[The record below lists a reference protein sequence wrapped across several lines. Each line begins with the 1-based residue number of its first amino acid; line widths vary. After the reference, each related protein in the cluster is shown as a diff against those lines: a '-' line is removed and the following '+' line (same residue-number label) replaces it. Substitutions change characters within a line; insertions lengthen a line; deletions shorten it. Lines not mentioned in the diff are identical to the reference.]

1 MIPRCRATSVAPVT
15 YSVESVWQAE
25 RVWFGMRTPV
35 GRTAFR
41 EGARAEKMIDLV
53 DKLTA
58 RPGGMS
64 SGGPGVSPNLIPT
77 FYKLI

>member
-41 EGARAEKMIDLV
+41 EGACAVKLNYRAYTNIEMWRPASDLEG
-53 DKLTA
+53 L
-58 RPGGMS
+58 
-64 SGGPGVSPNLIPT
+64 SGGSQKPINN
-77 FYKLI
+77 